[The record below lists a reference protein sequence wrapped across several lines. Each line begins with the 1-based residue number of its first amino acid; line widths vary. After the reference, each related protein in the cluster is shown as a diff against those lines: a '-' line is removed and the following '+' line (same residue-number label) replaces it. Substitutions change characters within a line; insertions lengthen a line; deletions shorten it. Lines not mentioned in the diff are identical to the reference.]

1 MSPARAA
8 TLAALVLLAA
18 SGPSRAAEPRT
29 QSFTV
34 RTFDGLSLPARVT
47 RPEGTPRKLLVFI
60 NGSTPSDEAGHQAAM
75 FDASGRPYPERHDT
89 YARFLEVMPAR
100 GYAVA
105 TMAKRSYAHPARL
118 PRPSLDDF
126 ARDVAA
132 LIDEL
137 KARSFARDES
147 DLILVGYSEGS
158 IVASKVLG
166 LLKRPPAG
174 CVLLGSATGAFDF
187 AAKTAADWP
196 YASAYRD
203 ARGWTDA
210 RIQQEFAR
218 QRAMWAE
225 ARDIDEDTFERVWKL
240 DGRRG
245 IAPWESYAV
254 MRELRAYDPVPNL
267 RGAGAPLL
275 VCVGEL
281 DTSMPLAQARDTYDR
296 LRAAGFAMV
305 TFRPIPGEVHQ
316 YRKFD
321 VFLIMDAWIASNG
334 RTAEFTPSEAD
345 RAAMARAQ
353 ALADLQQAVGGL
365 PYGDDVAKADE
376 VRRQAA
382 AIGFDDPKGWFK
394 LGMIMADGR
403 RFQEALEAFRNALDL
418 GYGAPHAPMA
428 WAGHVCD
435 LQGNRQAA
443 VEWYRKA
450 LAAYNGIPVRQD
462 QFGIIIDRAW
472 IERRLA
478 EPFTGLPA
486 RESR

>member
-1 MSPARAA
+1 MTPARA
-8 TLAALVLLAA
+8 TTVAALVLLAVA
-18 SGPSRAAEPRT
+18 WPSSAAEPRT
-29 QSFTV
+29 QAFTV
-34 RTFDGLSLPARVT
+34 RTADGLSLPARVT
-47 RPEGTPRKLLVFI
+47 RAEGTPRKLLVFI
-60 NGSTPSDEAGHQAAM
+60 NGSTPSDEAGHQAAT
-75 FDASGRPYPERHDT
+75 FDASGQPYRERHDT

-105 TMAKRSYAHPARL
+105 TMAKRSYAYAARL

-132 LIDEL
+132 LIAEL

-147 DLILVGYSEGS
+147 EMVLVGYSEGS

-187 AAKTAADWP
+187 ATKTAADWP
-196 YASAYRD
+196 FASAYRD

-210 RIQQEFAR
+210 RIQQEFER
-218 QRAMWAE
+218 QRAMWAD
-225 ARDIDEDTFERVWKL
+225 ARGIDEDTFERVWKP

-254 MRELRAYDPVPNL
+254 MREIRVYDPVPNL
-267 RGAGAPLL
+267 RGAGVPLL
-275 VCVGEL
+275 VCVGAL
-281 DTSMPLAQARDTYDR
+281 DTAMPLAQARDTYDR
-296 LRAAGFAMV
+296 LRAAGFAAV
-305 TFRPIPGEVHQ
+305 TWRPIPGEAHQ

-321 VFLIMDAWIASNG
+321 VFLIMDAWIASGG
-334 RTAEFTPSEAD
+334 RTADFTPSEAD

-353 ALADLQQAVGGL
+353 ALADLQQAVGSL
-365 PYGDDVAKADE
+365 PYGGDVAQAEE

-382 AIGFDDPKGWFK
+382 ELGLDDPKGWFK
-394 LGMIMADGR
+394 LGLIMADGR
-403 RFQEALEAFRNALDL
+403 RWEEALAAFRNTLDL
-418 GYGAPHAPMA
+418 GYGAPHAAMT

-443 VEWYRKA
+443 VEWYRQA

-462 QFGIIIDRAW
+462 QFGITIDRAW
-472 IERRLA
+472 IEMRLA

-486 RESR
+486 RQGR